1 MYKDL
6 TEDKL
11 RQAIEDTMYGKPKS
25 DSKLVIYAFG
35 YEDENG
41 NIRCGFMEEF
51 DKAMKEHIKS
61 LKDG

>member
-1 MYKDL
+1 MDKNI
-6 TEDKL
+6 TEDSIRKVL
-11 RQAIEDTMYGKPKS
+11 EDIIYGKSKS
-25 DSKLVIYAFG
+25 DSKLVVYAFG

-41 NIRCGFMEEF
+41 KIRCGFMEEF